1 MCQLFAA
8 SFNKKLNITYS
19 FRGFRTRGEGNP
31 HGWGLAWYPDS
42 AVQIMKEPIK
52 AGKSQLADFLQE
64 YSEVRSKTFIGHVRW
79 GNVGGINYSNT
90 HPFGREYD
98 GVDYSYTGNG
108 GLSKFYLGSSFL
120 IDKNLSIGANVNSSN
135 LSLFM

>member
-42 AVQIMKEPIK
+42 KDKPSRTII
-52 AGKSQLADFLQE
+52 
-64 YSEVRSKTFIGHVRW
+64 
-79 GNVGGINYSNT
+79 
-90 HPFGREYD
+90 
-98 GVDYSYTGNG
+98 TGEG
-108 GLSKFYLGSSFL
+108 GSSPARHKHVIEDSSGRLRRLTPVEVERLNGFR
-120 IDKNLSIGANVNSSN
+120 KNWTNTGMPENKRYYCMGNSLVVGLVAKIMEGIKN
-135 LSLFM
+135 P